1 MIKVQTFATSLE
13 IFKTARELS
22 ELDKMVNDFIAT
34 NNVIRIISVSDV
46 TTNDSG
52 GRTIGLIRA
61 LTYEV

>member
-22 ELDKMVNDFIAT
+22 DLDRTVNDFIAA
-34 NNVIRIISVSDV
+34 NNVKKVISVSDA

-52 GRTIGLIRA
+52 GRTIGLIRS